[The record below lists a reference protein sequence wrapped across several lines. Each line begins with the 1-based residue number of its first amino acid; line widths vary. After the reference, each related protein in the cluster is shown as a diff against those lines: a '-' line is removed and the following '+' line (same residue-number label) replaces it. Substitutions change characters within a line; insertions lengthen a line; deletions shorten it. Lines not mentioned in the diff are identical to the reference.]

1 MLKLTNPELA
11 FVLGRLLLGVNFL
24 THFLVRLPKLAG
36 FKAGLLKQF
45 AATPL
50 PAPLVEIFATVLPF
64 AEGGIGVLLL
74 LGLFTRPAL
83 AAAMLV
89 MTSLVFGSSLLEQW
103 DTVGTQMLYGF
114 FIFALILHGQYNRL
128 CLDRTAGAIVH

>member
-1 MLKLTNPELA
+1 MRLTNVELA

-24 THFLVRLPKLAG
+24 THCLVRLPKLAG
-36 FKAGLLKQF
+36 FKAGLMKQF

-64 AEGGIGVLLL
+64 VEGGIGLLL
-74 LGLFTRPAL
+74 IVGLFTRPAL

-103 DTVGTQMLYGF
+103 DTVGTQMLYGL
-114 FIFALILHGQYNRL
+114 FIFALLLHCQHNRL
-128 CLDRTAGAIVH
+128 CLDRTPFNG